1 MGPCNPTGLPS
12 PGRHEHSYQYHPGRG
27 GCKGEKQMPAARGV
41 SPVNSRCAQLWT
53 TAHSTW
59 VSTSS
64 YVCLSS
70 RQVQHCGIPGLP
82 GKARPPLCPRCER
95 LCISSQ
101 TGYIPTGP
109 KPVPQDFR
117 RALLCDI
124 NKRPTWVVL
133 EGADV
138 QANRTVRRFPLSV
151 HTCSVFPSG
160 ALALLEK
167 GKRQGQGKNLIFHRP
182 LFIIHNHVGGERSCQ

>member
-138 QANRTVRRFPLSV
+138 QANRTVRRFPQCPYLLCVPLWCPSSPGKGEEAGPGKES
-151 HTCSVFPSG
+151 HFPPPT
-160 ALALLEK
+160 
-167 GKRQGQGKNLIFHRP
+167 FHY
-182 LFIIHNHVGGERSCQ
+182 S